1 MVLHQGKG
9 TGLFQTALVKKP
21 LILAFVRQAA
31 ALLLRQFATMLNR
44 RHLRIKILQV
54 LFGYYQDDERD
65 VKKARKALDHST
77 EKMQELYLLLL
88 DMIASMQGLAIDR
101 IEAGYKK
108 QLPSKEDLHPNTK
121 FVTNKPLRTL
131 TNSKTLRKACE
142 EHGVGWGNRQELL
155 KAIFKGL
162 LDHEEYKEYMASE
175 ERGFQ
180 FERESLVRMFRK
192 HMVNFQRFQDMLE
205 EESIFW
211 VDDLDLA
218 ASMVIKTIKT
228 IKEGDDDVEL
238 LPLWRED
245 DDDKDFMEVLF
256 TKTLS
261 LGEGSEGL
269 IQEGAKNWELERI
282 ATTDRIL
289 MKMALAE
296 AQCFESIP
304 LKVTL
309 NEYIELSKYYSTP
322 KSHGFINGIL
332 DQLFTK
338 LKDEGSIKKVGR
350 GLIE

>member
-1 MVLHQGKG
+1 
-9 TGLFQTALVKKP
+9 
-21 LILAFVRQAA
+21 
-31 ALLLRQFATMLNR
+31 MLNR

-54 LFGYYQDDERD
+54 LFGYYQDENLDAA
-65 VKKARKALDHST
+65 KARKALEHST
-77 EKMQELYLLLL
+77 EKMRELYLLLL

-108 QLPSKEDLHPNTK
+108 QLPSQEDLHPNTK
-121 FVTNKPLRTL
+121 FVTNKPLRAL
-131 TNSKTLRKACE
+131 SNSQTLRKACE
-142 EHGVGWGNRQELL
+142 THGVGWGNRQELL
-155 KAIFKGL
+155 RAIFKGL
-162 LDHEEYKEYMASE
+162 LEHEEYREYMDSE
-175 ERGFQ
+175 DRGFQ

-192 HMVNFQRFQDMLE
+192 HMVNVERFQDMLE

-228 IKEGDDDVEL
+228 IKEGDEDVEL
-238 LPLWRED
+238 LPLWRDD

-256 TKTLS
+256 TKTLA
-261 LGEGSEGL
+261 LGEDSEAM
-269 IQEGAKNWELERI
+269 IQEGAQNWELERI

-296 AQCFESIP
+296 AQSFESIP

-338 LKDEGSIKKVGR
+338 LKDAGTIKKVGR